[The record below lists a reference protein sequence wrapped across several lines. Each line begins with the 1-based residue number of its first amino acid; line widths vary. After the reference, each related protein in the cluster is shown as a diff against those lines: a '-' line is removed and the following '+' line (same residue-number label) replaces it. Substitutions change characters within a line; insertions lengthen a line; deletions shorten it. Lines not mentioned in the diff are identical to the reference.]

1 MEKCTIVEKLPSA
14 AEYNW
19 LRQLVGWRTYQ
30 EEVIEKALPNTLYG
44 VCAYQGE
51 KLVGMARIIGDGGMV
66 YYIQDVIVIPECQ
79 RQGIG
84 TRLMEAIMAYIHAHA
99 SHNSIIGLMSAAG
112 KEAFYEKYGFTTR
125 PTEKLGAGMTI
136 FWKQAPMPVSEA

>member
-1 MEKCTIVEKLPSA
+1 MEKCTIVDRLPTA

-19 LRQLVGWRTYQ
+19 LRQTVGWRTYP
-30 EEVIEKALPNTLYG
+30 EEVIEKALPNTMYG

-51 KLVGMARIIGDGGMV
+51 KLVGMARIIGDRGMV

-84 TRLMEAIMAYIHAHA
+84 TQLMDAIMAYIRAHA
-99 SHNSIIGLMSAAG
+99 SLNSIIGLMSAVG
-112 KEAFYEKYGFTTR
+112 KEAFYEQYGFTTR
-125 PTEKLGAGMTI
+125 PTDKLGAGMTI
-136 FWKQAPMPVSEA
+136 FWKKA